1 MHTMYLRW
9 CYVCVCMFTVNVFI
23 LLLSGSN
30 IFVWLSTEVAI
41 EFQYVLRLLTFV
53 QDFPQMGQSQVLN
66 GRLQLAVPCAP
77 LQLELVFSFSGAVA
91 FLQRLQTQ
99 LLWQILQFVFGT
111 GIPEQGKGQ
120 SNVFCCWFWFV
131 SEQGLLFMACAN
143 HTGQDSFSHVML
155 PYMPKV
161 FHDTSHA
168 LMQKKFQGWILC
180 NVKSA
185 KLSTVK
191 HRQL

>member
-1 MHTMYLRW
+1 MYTMYLRW

-120 SNVFCCWFWFV
+120 SNVFCC
-131 SEQGLLFMACAN
+131 
-143 HTGQDSFSHVML
+143 
-155 PYMPKV
+155 
-161 FHDTSHA
+161 
-168 LMQKKFQGWILC
+168 
-180 NVKSA
+180 
-185 KLSTVK
+185 
-191 HRQL
+191 